1 MITPKQRRRLAGAA
15 STVGLALAIGGLW
28 YLWRF
33 VRDLAWAE
41 LWASLA
47 GWQIGVALLLVPVM
61 AVGNTWLASSW
72 RAILGDVGGT
82 LSPAKAHAIFSVTHL
97 ARYLPGNV
105 VHIAGRQVL
114 AMRAGVPA
122 WAAAKSLT
130 IEMALLVGSSAAFA
144 GLVWWAGPTQAGS
157 LALSILLV
165 LGMLGLGVWALQRW
179 GYPGAAQALVGLCAF
194 HLLGGLV
201 FAGLLVLL
209 GAQPSDTATYGQ
221 WVAAYVA
228 SWLLGVVT
236 PGSPAGLGVREAVL
250 VGLLQS
256 TVADPATLAAAVV
269 LIRLMGMLADTLYCL
284 LAQTRLF
291 GITSAA
297 AAEVGQEDGP
307 HPR

>member
-1 MITPKQRRRLAGAA
+1 MITPKQRRLLAGAA
-15 STVGLALAIGGLW
+15 STVGVALAIGGLW

-33 VRDLAWAE
+33 VQDLAWAE
-41 LWASLA
+41 LWTSLTA
-47 GWQIGVALLLVPVM
+47 WQIGAVFLLVPVM
-61 AVGNTWLASSW
+61 ALGNTWLASSW

-82 LSPAKAHAIFSVTHL
+82 LSPARAHAIFSLTHL

-130 IEMALLVGSSAAFA
+130 LEMALLVSSSAAFA
-144 GLVWWAGPTQAGS
+144 GLVWWAGPKQAGS
-157 LALSILLV
+157 LAVAVLLM
-165 LGMLGLGVWALQRW
+165 LGMLGLGVWALKRW
-179 GYPGAAQALVGLCAF
+179 GYRGAAQALVFLCAF

-201 FAGLLVLL
+201 FAGLLVVL
-209 GAQPSDTATYGQ
+209 GAQPSDTATYGY
-221 WVAAYVA
+221 WVAGYVA

-256 TVADPATLAAAVV
+256 TVSAMTTLAAAVV
-269 LIRLMGMLADTLYCL
+269 LIRLMGMLADIFYWLV
-284 LAQTRLF
+284 AQF
-291 GITSAA
+291 V
-297 AAEVGQEDGP
+297 VGF
-307 HPR
+307 RRT

>member
-1 MITPKQRRRLAGAA
+1 MITPTQRRLLAGAA

-47 GWQIGVALLLVPVM
+47 GWQIGVVLLLVPVM
-61 AVGNTWLASSW
+61 ALGNTWLASSW

-82 LSPAKAHAIFSVTHL
+82 LSPARAHAIFSLTHL

-130 IEMALLVGSSAAFA
+130 IEMALLVSSSAAFA
-144 GLVWWAGPTQAGS
+144 GMVWWASPTHVGS
-157 LALSILLV
+157 LAMAILLM
-165 LGMLGLGVWALQRW
+165 LGMLGFGAWALQRW
-179 GYPGAAQALVGLCAF
+179 GYGGAAQALVRLCAF

-209 GAQPSDTATYGQ
+209 GAQPSDTATYGY

-256 TVADPATLAAAVV
+256 TVAAPATLAAAVV

-284 LAQTRLF
+284 LAQTWCMGLAPVA
-291 GITSAA
+291 GL
-297 AAEVGQEDGP
+297 EVSQEDEA

>member
-1 MITPKQRRRLAGAA
+1 MITPTQRRLLAGAA
-15 STVGLALAIGGLW
+15 STVGVALAIGGLW

-33 VRDLAWAE
+33 VQDLAWAE
-41 LWASLA
+41 LWTSLTA
-47 GWQIGVALLLVPVM
+47 WQIGVVLLLVPVM

-82 LSPAKAHAIFSVTHL
+82 LSPARAHAIFSLTHL

-130 IEMALLVGSSAAFA
+130 LEMALLVSSSAAFA
-144 GLVWWAGPTQAGS
+144 GLVWWASPTQAGS
-157 LALSILLV
+157 LAMAVLLM
-165 LGMLGLGVWALQRW
+165 LGMLGLVAWALKRW
-179 GYPGAAQALVGLCAF
+179 GYRGAAQALVFLCAF

-209 GAQPSDTATYGQ
+209 GAQPSDTATYGY
-221 WVAAYVA
+221 WVAGYVA

-256 TVADPATLAAAVV
+256 TVSAMTTLAAAVV
-269 LIRLMGMLADTLYCL
+269 LIRLMGMLADIFYWLV
-284 LAQTRLF
+284 AQF
-291 GITSAA
+291 V
-297 AAEVGQEDGP
+297 VGF
-307 HPR
+307 RRT